1 MRPSDFL
8 ISVLLH
14 STHLEPKLEQC
25 PTQDSAAAV
34 FSTCVGK
41 TSSNH
46 LKPSAYPSASA
57 WIGMTV
63 PKLNLWRFDKI
74 CFMKNIKQTPKHQGG
89 RFMFKKKKL
98 QVSHHHSLHPH
109 QHQPTQTPGSRIA
122 STKNWCPASELLA
135 SGRSEPSQKMKPVF
149 RPSFRE
155 TRKHGTHQTVSK
167 RKIIDLKNVLTGEGI
182 CDGSQVLFYGID
194 SWKHDIRYSFP

>member
-57 WIGMTV
+57 WIGMIV

-74 CFMKNIKQTPKHQGG
+74 CFMKNIKQTPKTPGWSLHVP
-89 RFMFKKKKL
+89 KKNY
-98 QVSHHHSLHPH
+98 SISHHSLI
-109 QHQPTQTPGSRIA
+109 PTAPTYKNPGSLSVNKKLMPSLWA
-122 STKNWCPASELLA
+122 SSIRSIWAFPTRWNQFFDPRSGKRENMGPTK
-135 SGRSEPSQKMKPVF
+135 R
-149 RPSFRE
+149 
-155 TRKHGTHQTVSK
+155 
-167 RKIIDLKNVLTGEGI
+167 
-182 CDGSQVLFYGID
+182 
-194 SWKHDIRYSFP
+194 

>member
-57 WIGMTV
+57 WIGMIV

-89 RFMFKKKKL
+89 RFMFKKKTTGISSSFSPSPPAPTYTNPRVTNSVNKKL
-98 QVSHHHSLHPH
+98 MPSLWASSIRSIWAFPKDE
-109 QHQPTQTPGSRIA
+109 TSFSTLVPGNEK
-122 STKNWCPASELLA
+122 TWDPPNGK
-135 SGRSEPSQKMKPVF
+135 
-149 RPSFRE
+149 
-155 TRKHGTHQTVSK
+155 
-167 RKIIDLKNVLTGEGI
+167 
-182 CDGSQVLFYGID
+182 
-194 SWKHDIRYSFP
+194 